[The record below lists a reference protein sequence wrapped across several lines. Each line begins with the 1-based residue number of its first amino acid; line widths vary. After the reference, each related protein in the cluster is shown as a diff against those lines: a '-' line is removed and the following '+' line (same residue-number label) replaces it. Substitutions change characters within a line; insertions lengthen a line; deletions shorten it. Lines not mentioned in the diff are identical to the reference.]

1 MTLRLSSDELSAP
14 VDITISGTVLL
25 SDASYLRIID
35 IKSTYK
41 KSDEP
46 VRLMLNMNL
55 DTQWTVDGKPATH
68 LIPSELSAGLHTIQ
82 FTTTYV
88 TGKMRVQIIE

>member
-1 MTLRLSSDELSAP
+1 
-14 VDITISGTVLL
+14 
-25 SDASYLRIID
+25 
-35 IKSTYK
+35 
-41 KSDEP
+41 
-46 VRLMLNMNL
+46 
-55 DTQWTVDGKPATH
+55 VDGKPATH